1 MITHSQSDM
10 VPVDSGKIVI
20 PLLEESLLP
29 PFYFEDIAFEKSMRK
44 RNENFIKYL
53 ENVKDNEN
61 DLIIVF
67 LDTLT
72 TSGYDIFT
80 LFMQHCYS
88 KCLS

>member
-1 MITHSQSDM
+1 M
-10 VPVDSGKIVI
+10 VPVDSGKIII

-29 PFYFEDIAFEKSMRK
+29 PLYFEDIAFKKSMK
-44 RNENFIKYL
+44 NRNVNFIKYL

-61 DLIIVF
+61 DLITVF

-72 TSGYDIFT
+72 TAGYDIFQ